1 MKVVEINVTCGHGS
15 TGVIAVEIANL
26 LKQKG
31 HEAFIAYGQGTSDF
45 PNSFRIGTP
54 RENKIHGLWNTRVLG
69 EEGTGTKRGTRL
81 LLNWLEEIQPDIVQ
95 IHNLHSNCLNYE
107 MFFSY
112 LKEKQIP
119 VVWSFF
125 DCWPFTGKCTHFVAN
140 GCRKWETECSNCP
153 QLHSSGSITWFFDK
167 TRKMYNLKKK
177 WISGLK
183 SLDVIVCS
191 NWLKSEVQKSFL
203 KEHEIHMIY
212 NWIDMS
218 KFSEIHDN
226 STYEKY
232 GLDKSKQIIVSVSA
246 LWDDK
251 NTRYT
256 DALRLAEIL
265 PSEYQLVLVGKKES
279 QKELLPNMKH
289 IDFVAGTH
297 ELSKLYSVAIAF
309 TGFSVEDTFGKVFA
323 EAMLC
328 GTPCVVFNSTACPE
342 VVGDTGYAVEPHNV
356 EQMLEKL
363 NEIVKNGKNFYS
375 QRCKDLVTS
384 RYCYEENVNKYIHI
398 YEQIYLNNNK

>member
-1 MKVVEINVTCGHGS
+1 MKVVQINVTCGRGS
-15 TGVIAVEIANL
+15 TGVIAVEIAEL
-26 LKQKG
+26 LKQRG
-31 HEAFIAYGQGTSDF
+31 HEAYIAYGQGTTDF
-45 PNSFRIGTP
+45 PNTFRIGTP
-54 RENKIHGLWNTRVLG
+54 LENKVHGLWNTRVLG
-69 EEGTGTKRGTRL
+69 EEGTGTKKGTRL
-81 LLNWLEEIQPDIVQ
+81 LLNWLDDIKPDIVQ
-95 IHNLHSNCLNYE
+95 IHNLHSNYLNYE

-125 DCWPFTGKCTHFVAN
+125 DCWPFTGKCTHFVEN
-140 GCRKWETECSNCP
+140 GCRKWETECNHCP
-153 QLHSSGSITWFFDK
+153 QLHTSGAATWFFDK
-167 TRKMYNLKKK
+167 TRKMFYLKKK

-203 KEHEIHMIY
+203 KDYPIHMIY

-218 KFSEIHDN
+218 KFCEQHDDDI
-226 STYEKY
+226 YEKY
-232 GLDKSKQIIVSVSA
+232 GLGKNNKLLVSVSA
-246 LWDDK
+246 FWDD
-251 NTRYT
+251 NTTRFT

-265 PSEYQLVLVGKKES
+265 PAEYQLVIIGKKVT

-289 IDFVAGTH
+289 IDFVAGTK
-297 ELSKLYSVAIAF
+297 ELSKLYSAAIAF

-342 VVGDTGYAVEPHNV
+342 VVGDAGYAVEPHNV
-356 EQMLEKL
+356 KQMFEKV
-363 NEIVKNGKNFYS
+363 NEIVRNGKVFYS

-384 RYCYEENVNKYIHI
+384 RYGYEKNVNKYIDI
-398 YEQIYLNNNK
+398 YERIYNDNEE